1 MIGYVIAALVVV
13 FLAGLILAAV
23 TGRVQV
29 RSCCAIADPAKDL
42 RIRAAFAD
50 ARDQR

>member
-1 MIGYVIAALVVV
+1 MIGYVIAALVLA
-13 FLAGLILAAV
+13 FLAGLVLAAV
-23 TGRVQV
+23 TGRAQV

-42 RIRAAFAD
+42 RMRAAFSD